1 MALKKETRR
10 ESYAEQI
17 GVNKGIG
24 FQKIS
29 RANMN
34 RSNALDTLIDSF
46 AETALTKQ
54 KELGA
59 ERAKKAFESFV
70 PTYDETEINYT
81 VNGEVRTVKTKIIT
95 EPIIPAHLRGKTSK
109 DVYEQLAFDEYAKS
123 VNIEISNTI
132 AKIKGDAVQGRM
144 DGDKFTQL
152 AIAGLD
158 PLIENLSPRM
168 KELAKFTIEQQIDTT
183 SIQVDLEYNAYNA
196 TTDNIK
202 YLDISFK
209 NLKFATNNINVADAD
224 IIYPDGI
231 GATSFDKLIDADILF
246 IENSIKT
253 GILTPANIIVQEERI
268 AQLQGYKK
276 YRKFLMD
283 NSLIYSG
290 EESLEILTRKYEN
303 EKNLELLLQAGQT
316 TTNSVIITNADGEE
330 ITVTRVEA
338 LDWFNGNANAANSF
352 SNSMSQTSN
361 AALAKVNDINKEN
374 SDIARGELIANGLIF
389 PSPEDKVN
397 RKILEETFN
406 GIYKQN
412 NIKENNARTED
423 GVVVMD
429 LVDNFTYEDYLNIS
443 PEEFA
448 QYLNLGVNNPVIK
461 TAISFIQ
468 KTDQLPGFFPL
479 LLGNAMDINNP
490 NHRQVNENMKDT
502 GLWKFIDD
510 YYNGTGDIQIAAMI
524 MNGGLTAVVG
534 SDTFADQYR
543 YLKNR
548 DMTKDIFNTENE
560 RLNAQDNARTV
571 VDEFYNTLS
580 GDEDFFESKGFWG
593 SVAGYINLEMVQ
605 DFYNITKVPF
615 TGGAGGKVVEGAV
628 RDLNPTIEYSSIGP
642 YLKDYI
648 VNNLI
653 ELQRNLGT
661 RLSNEDLTKAVNKY
675 ARQGFSTG
683 KIGVTKYEIGSDFD
697 GGDVEQDYL
706 TLKLNPFEGNVN
718 NKKLFEEAFI
728 EKLYGENPNLAG
740 SIEKDD
746 ATFGGDYRVKR
757 QGIRGAIYDV
767 YIYNPKLKSYQPFYD
782 NNDMRVSINMK
793 TIFQA
798 HTTMTNYLGDIVMNP
813 KLSDPDNTY

>member
-17 GVNKGIG
+17 GVNPGSG

-59 ERAKKAFESFV
+59 ERAEKAFESFV

-81 VNGEVRTVKTKIIT
+81 VNGEARTVKTKIIT
-95 EPIIPAHLRGKTSK
+95 EPIIPAHLRGKTAK

-123 VNIEISNTI
+123 VNIEIANTI

-196 TTDNIK
+196 TADNIK
-202 YLDISFK
+202 YTDISYK
-209 NLKFATNNINVADAD
+209 DLQFAINNINVADAD

-231 GATSFDKLIDADILF
+231 GATSYDKLIDGNILF
-246 IENSIKT
+246 IENSINT
-253 GILTPANIIVQEERI
+253 GRLTPENIIVQKERI

-276 YRKFLMD
+276 YRKFLIG
-283 NSLIYSG
+283 NGLIYSG
-290 EESLEILTRKYEN
+290 EESLEILIRKYEN
-303 EKNLELLLQAGQT
+303 EKNLELLTQAGQT
-316 TTNSVIITNADGEE
+316 TTNSVIITNADGKE
-330 ITVTRVEA
+330 ITLTRVEA

-361 AALAKVNDINKEN
+361 AALARVNDINKKN
-374 SDIARGELIANGLIF
+374 SDIARGEAIANGLI
-389 PSPEDKVN
+389 SASSDDKMN
-397 RKILEETFN
+397 HKILEETFN

-461 TAISFIQ
+461 TAISFIK

-479 LLGNAMDINNP
+479 LLGNAMDIDNP
-490 NHRQVNENMKDT
+490 NHKEVNKNMKDT

-510 YYNGTGDIQIAAMI
+510 YYNGTGDIKTAAMI
-524 MNGGLTAVVG
+524 MNGELNFVVG
-534 SDTFADQYR
+534 GNTFEEQYR
-543 YLKNR
+543 YLLNR
-548 DMTKDIFNTENE
+548 DMTKEVFPTETSL
-560 RLNAQDNARTV
+560 LNAQDNARTV

-580 GDEDFFESKGFWG
+580 TNEEFVESIGEGKSFFRE
-593 SVAGYINLEMVQ
+593 VLDRITVDMVQ
-605 DFYNITKVPF
+605 DFSNI
-615 TGGAGGKVVEGAV
+615 GDAGKKVVEDAV
-628 RDLNPTIEYSSIGP
+628 RDVNPTIEYSSIGP
-642 YLKDYI
+642 YLKNYV

-653 ELQRNLGT
+653 ELQRNAGVTFTDENLM
-661 RLSNEDLTKAVNKY
+661 KFVNKF
-675 ARQGFSTG
+675 AIQGFNTG
-683 KIGVTKYEIGSDFD
+683 QIDVTKYEMGTSFD
-697 GGDVEQDYL
+697 GVGIEKGYL
-706 TLKLNPFEGNVN
+706 TIKLDPFETNIK
-718 NKKLFEEAFI
+718 NKKLFEDAFI
-728 EKLYGENPNLAG
+728 EKLYGENPSLAITVKAERA
-740 SIEKDD
+740 S
-746 ATFGGDYRVKR
+746 FGNDYKVKR
-757 QGIRGAIYDV
+757 QGVSGSIYDV
-767 YIYNPKLKSYQPFYD
+767 YFYVPELESYQPIYD
-782 NNDMRVSINMK
+782 SNDRRISINMK
-793 TIFQA
+793 TLLQA
-798 HTTMTNYLGDIVMNP
+798 NATMTNYLGDIVTDP
-813 KLSDPDNTY
+813 RLIDPDNTF